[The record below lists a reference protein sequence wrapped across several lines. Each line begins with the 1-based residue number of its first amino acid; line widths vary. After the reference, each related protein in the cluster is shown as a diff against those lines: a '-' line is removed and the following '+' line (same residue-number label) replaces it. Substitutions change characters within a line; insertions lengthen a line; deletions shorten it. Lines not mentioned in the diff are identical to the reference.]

1 MKIII
6 IGAGPGGYETAIE
19 AARRGIEV
27 ILIEAGNVGGTC
39 LNEGCIPTKVLC
51 RSAEVLEEVR
61 AAEDFGIC
69 FTDPLAGHADMAVDK
84 ECACDNAE
92 SAAREGSGAS
102 DRRIPIDFGKVR
114 QRKSQVVEQL
124 RSGVMTLLDNRL
136 ITLIHGRAVLKDA
149 HSVTVYSPAM
159 EYTADRIIVASG
171 SHASPLR
178 IPGGDL
184 PGLMTSREMLET
196 DHVPETLCIIG
207 AGVIGLEFAS
217 VFNSFGSR
225 VTVIEYCGQILPRS
239 DSDLAKRLKQS
250 MSKRGIEIIVSAAV
264 KSISHV
270 RGTVAEDTDANAGV
284 SGRDGGEPGYRVE
297 YECKGKILAVT
308 AEKVLV
314 AVGRCPNVE
323 GLGLDNA
330 GVKYSAK
337 GISVDDNMQTSCPT
351 VYAIGDVTG
360 KVMLAHAAV
369 SQGLRALNHICGQ
382 SDRIDLS
389 LVPSAV
395 FTMPEAAS
403 VGLTEDECRE
413 RGIACKAVKSFFRA
427 NGKAVAMGQTDG
439 FVKTVVAVCPA
450 DVPDKTV
457 VTESDGSPR
466 TERTDGP
473 RFRDGQILGC
483 HLFGPHASDLIS
495 EMTALIS
502 RHATLEDLRGIIHAH
517 PTLSEVFR

>member
-1 MKIII
+1 M
-6 IGAGPGGYETAIE
+6 
-19 AARRGIEV
+19 
-27 ILIEAGNVGGTC
+27 
-39 LNEGCIPTKVLC
+39 
-51 RSAEVLEEVR
+51 
-61 AAEDFGIC
+61 
-69 FTDPLAGHADMAVDK
+69 
-84 ECACDNAE
+84 E
-92 SAAREGSGAS
+92 SKSL
-102 DRRIPIDFGKVR
+102 F
-114 QRKSQVVEQL
+114 QRLS
-124 RSGVMTLLDNRL
+124 
-136 ITLIHGRAVLKDA
+136 
-149 HSVTVYSPAM
+149 
-159 EYTADRIIVASG
+159 
-171 SHASPLR
+171 
-178 IPGGDL
+178 
-184 PGLMTSREMLET
+184 
-196 DHVPETLCIIG
+196 
-207 AGVIGLEFAS
+207 
-217 VFNSFGSR
+217 
-225 VTVIEYCGQILPRS
+225 
-239 DSDLAKRLKQS
+239 
-250 MSKRGIEIIVSAAV
+250 
-264 KSISHV
+264 
-270 RGTVAEDTDANAGV
+270 NAGV